1 MVPRE
6 YWHILPEAD
15 TAIVFIHGIA
25 GTPNHFAS
33 FLPLVSE
40 NCSIV
45 NLLLQGHGGTVRD
58 FSRASMHSWET
69 QVEKTVAALSEQHS
83 RILICA
89 HSMGTLFAME
99 QAIRNPQITGLFLL
113 AVPLRICP
121 RPAVAVNSAKVFF
134 GRIAPHD
141 KVAQAA
147 RDCYGIDRDWN
158 LLHYLGWIPRYLELF
173 QKIRETRT
181 ILPTLNTPTLVFQS
195 AGDEMVSRKSLS
207 DLCQSSAVTVQVL
220 ERSGHYY
227 YDPEDQALLLQSF
240 QEFLTLHSAM

>member
-1 MVPRE
+1 MDHRE

-15 TAIVFIHGIA
+15 TAILFIHGIA

-33 FLPLVSE
+33 FLPLVPG
-40 NCSIV
+40 NCSMV

-58 FSRASMHSWET
+58 FSRASMHGWET
-69 QVEKTVAALSEQHS
+69 QVQKAVAALSEQHS

-89 HSMGTLFAME
+89 HSMGTLFAIE
-99 QAIRNPQITGLFLL
+99 QAIRNPKIAGLFLL
-113 AVPLRICP
+113 AVPLHICP
-121 RPAVAVNSAKVFF
+121 RPAMAVNSAKVFF

-147 RDCYGIDRDWN
+147 RDCYGIDRDRN

-173 QKIRETRT
+173 RKIRETRAM
-181 ILPTLNTPTLVFQS
+181 LPTLTTPALAFQS
-195 AGDEMVSRKSLS
+195 AGDEMVSRKAFS
-207 DLCQSSAVTVQVL
+207 DLKQNTALTVHL
-220 ERSGHYY
+220 LKCSGHYY

-240 QEFLTLHSAM
+240 REFLTLHSAM